1 MILAM
6 QMQKIRRVA
15 YTNVSYKWNYHHI
28 SGRAYC
34 EKVSKYALT
43 YYGGGTSAL
52 PITAQLAVIVTCN
65 KKGTNISI
73 NAKPI

>member
-28 SGRAYC
+28 SGRSLPYC

-43 YYGGGTSAL
+43 YYGGGLTG
-52 PITAQLAVIVTCN
+52 QLAVILVTKRVQTSALMPN
-65 KKGTNISI
+65 PSDD
-73 NAKPI
+73 